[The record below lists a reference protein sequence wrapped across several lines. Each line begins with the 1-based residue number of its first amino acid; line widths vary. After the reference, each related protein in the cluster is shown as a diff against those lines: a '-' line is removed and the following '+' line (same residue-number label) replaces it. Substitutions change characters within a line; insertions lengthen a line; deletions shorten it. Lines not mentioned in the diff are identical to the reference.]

1 VLREW
6 QLEDVLGVG
15 GFGIVYKAK
24 GIYFGE
30 LVAIKEYFPSS
41 ISERDAEATVVPI
54 DSDAEEV
61 HALGL
66 KILRAHAPAVG
77 LKPSFSILDP
87 GDIEPIVAEL
97 LQTTDRTRARA
108 AQWKIS
114 GWKNALVS
122 ADAAA
127 KAAQNDDETAAA
139 LAYRRYDDAL
149 RAYQAVDFDDLIVL
163 PNALLAADSAVAAKW
178 REQLLYGVGLQRVGR
193 PVSAARV
200 FDRAARR
207 YPNDIEAQ
215 VAGAVGRFDKDAP
228 AQAFGRLGPLSG
240 THPNEPTV
248 RFHLGVLLL
257 WTGRVAQAERQFRL
271 AARTQ
276 PGSPLARE
284 AARYLETIRRARG

>member
-1 VLREW
+1 MSYPLNAAQREAVRYVDGPLLVLAGAGSGKTRVITAKIGHLIASGHDPKHIAAITFTNRAAREMRERAA
-6 QLEDVLGVG
+6 QLLANQEKSGLADDVTICT
-15 GFGIVYKAK
+15 F
-24 GIYFGE
+24 
-30 LVAIKEYFPSS
+30 
-41 ISERDAEATVVPI
+41 
-54 DSDAEEV
+54 

-178 REQLLYGVGLQRVGR
+178 RERCGHLLVDEYQDTNPVQYRLIRHLVG
-193 PVSAARV
+193 
-200 FDRAARR
+200 DRAAFTMVGDDDQAIYGWRGASLDNLAHLPKD
-207 YPNDIEAQ
+207 YPALKVVKLEQNY
-215 VAGAVGRFDKDAP
+215 R
-228 AQAFGRLGPLSG
+228 S
-240 THPNEPTV
+240 TV
-248 RFHLGVLLL
+248 RILRSA
-257 WTGRVAQAERQFRL
+257 TR
-271 AARTQ
+271 
-276 PGSPLARE
+276 
-284 AARYLETIRRARG
+284 